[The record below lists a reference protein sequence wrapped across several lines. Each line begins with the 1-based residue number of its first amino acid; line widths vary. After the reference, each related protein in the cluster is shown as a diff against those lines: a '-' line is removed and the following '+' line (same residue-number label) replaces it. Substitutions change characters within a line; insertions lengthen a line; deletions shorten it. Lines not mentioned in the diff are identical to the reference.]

1 MKNRDLSNFCC
12 IFVQL
17 FTEFMEKNVFVVC
30 DRSVEKLASELAPDR
45 PHLSITADEDHKN
58 MDSVLSICRWLLSEG
73 ADRNALV
80 YAVGGG
86 VTTDMVGFAASIYKR
101 GVRYINYPTTL
112 LSQVDAGIGGKT
124 GVNLDSY
131 KNMIGVINFPA
142 ETRILAKSLD
152 TLPDR
157 ELRSGAAELLK
168 SFIID
173 NRDGNYSKAVELLSC
188 DKPDSEALAPLIKAA
203 GDVKRR
209 IVEQDPYE
217 HGQRRLLNLDH
228 TYAHAIEWYQH
239 VNPCANPMSHGEA
252 VAVGMIKAAG
262 ISERLGVAGPGLSDR
277 LRSDFLA
284 CRLPVDFPCP
294 EEKLESAIWKD
305 KKAENGKIHFIL
317 IKEIGNVIIKDLD
330 DLHQY

>member
-1 MKNRDLSNFCC
+1 
-12 IFVQL
+12 
-17 FTEFMEKNVFVVC
+17 MEKNVFVVC
-30 DRSVEKLASELAPDR
+30 DRNVEKLASELAPDR

-142 ETRILAKSLD
+142 DTRILAKSLD
-152 TLPDR
+152 TLPDK

-173 NRDGNYSKAVELLSC
+173 NRDGNYSKAVELLFC

-217 HGQRRLLNLDH
+217 HGQRRLLNLGH

-239 VNPCANPMSHGEA
+239 VNPCPNPMSHGEA

>member
-1 MKNRDLSNFCC
+1 
-12 IFVQL
+12 
-17 FTEFMEKNVFVVC
+17 
-30 DRSVEKLASELAPDR
+30 
-45 PHLSITADEDHKN
+45 
-58 MDSVLSICRWLLSEG
+58 
-73 ADRNALV
+73 
-80 YAVGGG
+80 
-86 VTTDMVGFAASIYKR
+86 MVGFAASIYKR

-152 TLPDR
+152 TLPDK

-217 HGQRRLLNLDH
+217 HGQRRLLNLGH

-239 VNPCANPMSHGEA
+239 VNPCPNPMSHGEA

-294 EEKLESAIWKD
+294 EEELESAIWKD